1 MKITNFSQ
9 RWFKKI
15 IAPALGVLSVVTV
28 GPLAI
33 IACSNQANSSGITQ
47 AWINQKYQSFQN
59 ALLVN
64 PTKFL
69 FAEYFD
75 QSNLDENG
83 RFEISPEIV
92 QKLFNLE
99 QPENDPAIKEKY
111 YGKIETNQ
119 LIITYELISDN
130 KVLTPTFALKP
141 QVVSNLQTL
150 TEQQKTT
157 FKSLETKWT
166 NHTVEI
172 KNGTNKL
179 EENQY
184 STIGVNLL
192 KTEQND
198 ETNKFFSETLKKF
211 KDSNKSDWESNQW
224 TLKFAITFNDIK
236 NGENTEGEISI
247 KLDIYNDD
255 YWNLPLIVNE
265 PGSTVTN
272 HTKKIKGFK
281 SNQKHQEE
289 VIALYQPLGKFYD
302 LSEFNSN
309 KPYKQLASSIYD
321 IKELGILLNKIE
333 TADTNN
339 KFELPEYFDQS
350 KNDPTNS
357 KNLWYKLETEIN
369 ANDINGTTNIDF
381 TIVDNF
387 TGVKIRPQNVT
398 KIMTL
403 TKFFPLVNNRD
414 NPTDY
419 ATMENIFQAYKLFE
433 KINLKEKLK
442 ELPSNFNT
450 TIDFNFLKDKT
461 DFSKQ
466 NKEFDI
472 TFNDNK
478 PDGEKPKFTQTN
490 KFRIFKI
497 NDIETKTNKQS
508 GPSNPPAANNDLIK
522 NDDVNGIKEIP
533 VLLQIQL
540 DMDVQ
545 PDQPNGSNNKQ
556 NEWYTVLPH
565 TKSSTS
571 TGDVFS
577 SKSEEIRYAK
587 IGGFRTK
594 EIDLTNKIY
603 KLFEPTTVTPPMP
616 PVQPPQPPQP
626 QPFIQFQAPPA
637 PVPPPTVPNNKQIE
651 IQVKESIF
659 NSLIN
664 QTQKAAIN
672 SLESQQLITDEVKK
686 ILATSNDDEIKND
699 VDNIIKKYSFFF
711 DLKEIPLK
719 ADKDAATGSI
729 TKLKTDPV
737 DLKLTAKTN
746 SDKIFDNID
755 TNGAKQPFPKVE
767 IIISKSTN

>member
-1 MKITNFSQ
+1 MKIANFSQ

-15 IAPALGVLSVVTV
+15 IAPALGVLSVVAIS
-28 GPLAI
+28 PLVI

-157 FKSLETKWT
+157 FRSLETKWT
-166 NHTVEI
+166 NHTIEI

-211 KDSNKSDWESNQW
+211 KDDNKSDWENNQW

-236 NGENTEGEISI
+236 NGENTEGKISI

-255 YWNLPLIVNE
+255 YWNLPLIVND
-265 PGSTVTN
+265 PGSAVTN

-333 TADTNN
+333 TADNNN

-350 KNDPTNS
+350 KNDSMNS

-450 TIDFNFLKDKT
+450 PIDFNFLKDKT

-466 NKEFDI
+466 EQEFDI

-508 GPSNPPAANNDLIK
+508 GPSNPPAANNDLVK
-522 NDDVNGIKEIP
+522 NDDVNGIKEVP

-540 DMDVQ
+540 DMDAQ

-603 KLFEPTTVTPPMP
+603 KLFEPTTATPPAP

-626 QPFIQFQAPPA
+626 PPFIQFQAPPA
-637 PVPPPTVPNNKQIE
+637 PVPPAAPNKQIE

-659 NSLIN
+659 NSLVS

-686 ILATSNDDEIKND
+686 ILAASNDDEIKND

-719 ADKDAATGSI
+719 ADKNTSGII

>member
-28 GPLAI
+28 SPLAI

-157 FKSLETKWT
+157 FKKLETNWT
-166 NHTVEI
+166 SHAIEI

-179 EENQY
+179 AENQY

-211 KDSNKSDWESNQW
+211 KDDNKSDWENNQW

-272 HTKKIKGFK
+272 HTKKINGFK

-302 LSEFNSN
+302 LSEFNNN

-321 IKELGILLNKIE
+321 IKELGILLNKIK

-339 KFELPEYFDQS
+339 KFELPEYFDKS

-433 KINLKEKLK
+433 KINLKDTEKLQT
-442 ELPSNFNT
+442 LPSKFNT

-497 NDIETKTNKQS
+497 NDVETKTNKQS
-508 GPSNPPAANNDLIK
+508 GPSNPPVASNDLIK
-522 NDDVNGIKEIP
+522 NDDVNGIKEVP

-540 DMDVQ
+540 DMDAQ
-545 PDQPNGSNNKQ
+545 PDQPNGPNNKQ

-603 KLFEPTTVTPPMP
+603 KLFGPTTATPPAP
-616 PVQPPQPPQP
+616 PVQPPPPQP

-637 PVPPPTVPNNKQIE
+637 PNNKQIE

-659 NSLIN
+659 NSLVS

-686 ILATSNDDEIKND
+686 ILAASNDDEIKND

-719 ADKDAATGSI
+719 ADKDTSGII

-755 TNGAKQPFPKVE
+755 TNGTKQPFPKVE
-767 IIISKSTN
+767 IIINKSTN